1 MIVRTGIF
9 GAALAGV
16 CLLALSGCS
25 KPEAQATEQMPSPM
39 VTVAPAVAKDVPVYL
54 DEIGKCSALE
64 SVTVRPQVAGRI
76 VERDFE
82 DGADLKKGQVL
93 FKIDPRPFKAAV
105 DSAKAQLAQAKA
117 ARELAKIQL
126 QMYSAVADTRAVSKS
141 DFDTKKNAVDVADAQ
156 VAAAEAAIETAQVNL
171 DYCEIHSPI
180 DGRAGA
186 RLVDAGNVVEAN
198 TTSLLLIQHLDPIYA
213 DFTITERDLPQ
224 VQKQMAQG
232 TLKTQVRLPSDSE
245 SDVRTGN
252 LIFLDNAVQDGSG
265 TVRLRAQIPNS
276 DHHFWP
282 GQFVNVRL
290 ILVVKPA
297 VLVPATATQVSQ
309 QGLFV
314 FKVVADEKSPTK
326 VAVMQQPVKLG
337 QKHGDLVVIDSGLSA
352 GDQVVT
358 AGQMML
364 QPGSPV
370 TIANPSTPSSN
381 NDKQAS
387 AAASTEGSRS

>member
-1 MIVRTGIF
+1 
-9 GAALAGV
+9 
-16 CLLALSGCS
+16 
-25 KPEAQATEQMPSPM
+25 
-39 VTVAPAVAKDVPVYL
+39 
-54 DEIGKCSALE
+54 
-64 SVTVRPQVAGRI
+64 
-76 VERDFE
+76 
-82 DGADLKKGQVL
+82 
-93 FKIDPRPFKAAV
+93 
-105 DSAKAQLAQAKA
+105 A

-309 QGLFV
+309 QGLFG
-314 FKVVADEKSPTK
+314 FKVVA
-326 VAVMQQPVKLG
+326 
-337 QKHGDLVVIDSGLSA
+337 
-352 GDQVVT
+352 
-358 AGQMML
+358 
-364 QPGSPV
+364 
-370 TIANPSTPSSN
+370 
-381 NDKQAS
+381 
-387 AAASTEGSRS
+387 